1 VSARL
6 RPWVGPQ
13 RRPMTT
19 RDIDAV
25 MAIEA
30 RCYSFPWTRGNFV
43 DSLAVGYGAEVLVDD
58 DAAIV
63 GYWVAMAGAGEM
75 HLLNITVAP
84 EWQGRGLAR
93 GMLDVLEQRC
103 RDGALPTL
111 WLEVRSSNQRARSLY
126 LMRGFAEVGLR
137 RAYYPAAA
145 GQREDAVVMRL
156 DVGPG
161 VALQDGAHGL
171 V

>member
-1 VSARL
+1 
-6 RPWVGPQ
+6 
-13 RRPMTT
+13 MTT
-19 RDIDAV
+19 QDLDAV

-43 DSLAVGYGAEVLVDD
+43 DSLAVGYGAEVLVDEHG
-58 DAAIV
+58 ALV

-84 EWQGRGLAR
+84 EWQGQGLAR

-103 RDGALPTL
+103 REAALPTL
-111 WLEVRSSNQRARSLY
+111 WLEVRGSNHRARDLY
-126 LMRGFAEVGLR
+126 LSRGFAEVGLR
-137 RAYYPAAA
+137 RGYYPAAA

-156 DVGPG
+156 DVDQGI
-161 VALQDGAHGL
+161 ALQAGADGL